1 MDQKTEAVRRELLN
15 YVEPGHICPDCPMK
29 DYTTMK
35 VGGPASLLVT
45 PGSVAELFGALEV
58 IREQGARH
66 LIMGNGSNLI
76 LDDAGFDGIVVRIG
90 SGLDRM
96 RIEGNMIFAEAGA
109 QLSAVARAAAEAG
122 LSGMEFAC
130 GIPGSMGGAVYMN
143 GGAYGGE
150 MAQIVH
156 SASAV
161 SLSGVVKDRPGRD
174 LDFGYRHSLFQ
185 GNDETIFGV
194 KLALIPGDP
203 LDIREKIRDFTQR
216 RTTRQPLQYPSAGS
230 FFRRPA
236 GHFAGALIEAA
247 GLKGLS
253 CGGARISELHAGFM
267 INTGNATASDIVDLM
282 RVVQETVL
290 ASSGVLLEPEV
301 RIIKRDGTLLQ

>member
-1 MDQKTEAVRRELLN
+1 MYQKMEAVRRELAS
-15 YVEPGHICPDCPMK
+15 YVEPERIYADCPMK

-35 VGGPASLLVT
+35 VGGPAAILVA

-58 IREQGARH
+58 IRDRGVRH

-76 LDDAGFDGIVVRIG
+76 FDDAGFDGIVVRIG
-90 SGLDRM
+90 SGLDRV
-96 RIEGNMIFAEAGA
+96 RIEENVVFAEAGVL
-109 QLSAVARAAAEAG
+109 LSAVARAAAEAG

-156 SASAV
+156 SVSAV
-161 SLSGVVKDRPGRD
+161 SLNGIVKDRPGKD
-174 LDFGYRHSLFQ
+174 LDFGYRHSLFHE
-185 GNDETIFGV
+185 NDEAIFGI
-194 KLALIPGDP
+194 KLVLAPGDP
-203 LDIREKIRDFTQR
+203 LDIREKIRDFTER
-216 RTTRQPLQYPSAGS
+216 RTTRQPLQFPSAGS

-236 GHFAGALIEAA
+236 GHFAGGLIEEA

-253 CGGARISELHAGFM
+253 CGGARISDLHAGFI
-267 INTGNATASDIVDLM
+267 INTGKATASDIVDLM
-282 RVVQETVL
+282 RIVQETVL
-290 ASSGVLLEPEV
+290 SRSGVLLEPEV
-301 RIIKRDGTLLQ
+301 RILKKDGTLLQ